1 MPLPARRHAG
11 KWEPGVAPHTVGRD
25 DFSAAAHLLRISHEE
40 FRGTRACRERVGSPR
55 PGLLTADGEM
65 KFIGQHAKRLDNL
78 GREGWFELPAHE
90 RLAIFNAYVRK
101 GLSTAPSRYAGARM
115 TPAAG
120 DGTRR
125 CDWFSAPQSANFFI
139 TEAET
144 ADLLDAVARKYT
156 ADLEALEE
164 SARPAR

>member
-1 MPLPARRHAG
+1 MCTAG
-11 KWEPGVAPHTVGRD
+11 GE
-25 DFSAAAHLLRISHEE
+25 LR
-40 FRGTRACRERVGSPR
+40 
-55 PGLLTADGEM
+55 
-65 KFIGQHAKRLDNL
+65 FIGQHAKRLNTI
-78 GREGWFELPAHE
+78 GREGWFELPAHA
-90 RLAIFNAYVRK
+90 RLAIFNAHVRK
-101 GLSTAPSRYAGARM
+101 GLPTAPSRYAGARM

-125 CDWFSAPQSANFFI
+125 CDWFSVPQSANYFI

-144 ADLLDAVARKYT
+144 VDLLDAVARKYT